1 METYEGGSIII
12 KWQCDKKKALNTKLC
27 EKGGL
32 VGKSLPSLIRGLVGN
47 IPNNPCL
54 VISFQYSG
62 YWLML
67 KLETHL
73 LRYKS
78 DLDPVELVR
87 SFFWDNYSSK

>member
-1 METYEGGSIII
+1 METDEGGSIII
-12 KWQCDKKKALNTKLC
+12 KWQCDKKKALNIKLC
-27 EKGGL
+27 EKGGWSAK
-32 VGKSLPSLIRGLVGN
+32 VYLIRGLVGN

-54 VISFQYSG
+54 VISFQDSG

-78 DLDPVELVR
+78 DWDPVELVR
-87 SFFWDNYSSK
+87 SFFLG